1 MNWQAIVQDSS
12 PLGDR
17 QETAVV
23 LTDGTQKYVRRF
35 INDGSLASLKPQLVA
50 AVTQTTDFETKKG
63 KNELLPGT
71 VIDLTPTPSVDPGPT
86 VQTPAQVWRSVRS
99 QFRARRELFVDGL
112 IPVDDAQLLALQK
125 TMAQTFVDDPT
136 YTGGLP

>member
-1 MNWQAIVQDSS
+1 MSWQGIVQDSA

-35 INDGSLASLKPQLVA
+35 INDGSLASLKPQLLTV
-50 AVTQTTDFETKKG
+50 VTQTTDFETKKA
-63 KNELLPGT
+63 KNELIPGT
-71 VIDLTPTPSVDPGPT
+71 VIDLTPPIVTPSVDVP
-86 VQTPAQVWRSVRS
+86 QTPAQVWRSVRS
-99 QFRARRELFVDGL
+99 QFRARRELFIDGL
-112 IPVDDAQLLALQK
+112 IPVDDAQLVALQK
-125 TMAQTFVDDPT
+125 TMAQTFVDDPA